1 MTYVSLH
8 RLRLKLL
15 KDSNTKGT
23 LGILW
28 DAYKVEE
35 IDRETAELLSFD
47 LIQKGYRIKE
57 EIFVEFLRRLK
68 RGAGK
73 QEILT

>member
-1 MTYVSLH
+1 
-8 RLRLKLL
+8 
-15 KDSNTKGT
+15 
-23 LGILW
+23 
-28 DAYKVEE
+28 VEE